1 MIMGLTNDLSIE
13 LYLHDVLFSSIG
25 YGKRGIKLSE
35 FPTNFKSEKFISEI
49 NEIWSVFSDISFVD
63 LNKPIFTLNNDEII
77 FDFSFC
83 EDWENNDDILA
94 FILGGEKLSDSNVG
108 WYVNTEKEKNDY
120 ERITMLANQLLKL
133 LENYKGSDSD
143 EIATEYGKIHFFW
156 EVSGD
161 EGCESYNVYLKFN
174 TENDKFPIVKATSDF
189 YEEGEGW

>member
-1 MIMGLTNDLSIE
+1 MGLTNDLSIE
-13 LYLHDVLFSSIG
+13 LYLQDVLFSSIG
-25 YGKRGIKLSE
+25 CGKRGIKLSE
-35 FPTNFKSEKFISEI
+35 FPTNFESEKFISEI

-63 LNKPIFTLNNDEII
+63 LNKPIFTLNNDEIL

-83 EDWENNDDILA
+83 EDWENSDDILA

-133 LENYKGSDSD
+133 LENYKGSDSN

-174 TENDKFPIVKATSDF
+174 TENDKFPIVQTTSDF

>member
-1 MIMGLTNDLSIE
+1 MGLTNDLSIE

-25 YGKRGIKLSE
+25 CGKRGIKLSE
-35 FPTNFKSEKFISEI
+35 FPTNFESEKFISEF

-63 LNKPIFTLNNDEII
+63 MNKPIFTLNNDEIL

-143 EIATEYGKIHFFW
+143 GFGTDNGKIHFFW

-161 EGCESYNVYLKFN
+161 EGCDSYSVYLKFN
-174 TENDKFPIVKATSDF
+174 TENDKFPIVQVMSDF
-189 YEEGEGW
+189 YEEGEDW